1 MHLSTRNLSRS
12 VVQSAGHPPEFEKLP
27 KFQWLVINGPGR
39 PVACAR
45 HDLLAGGKNCR
56 AAATMRWR
64 AGVPIL

>member
-1 MHLSTRNLSRS
+1 MHLSTRIWSQPTL
-12 VVQSAGHPPEFEKLP
+12 QSAGHARRFEKLP
-27 KFQWLVINGPGR
+27 KFQWLVINGHSPSAAR
-39 PVACAR
+39 AR